1 MNIKRVTTVI
11 ALTLGLAACMGSPT
25 RPAQFYLLSP
35 EPGQP
40 VPARATATAPLS
52 IGLGP
57 VTLPEIYDRPQ
68 IVTRTDANRIDLAEF
83 ERWGGDLNKDLA
95 RTLARNL
102 MSRLNTD
109 SVVLHPWSG
118 RHRPDFQV
126 SIRFFRLDGQLDS
139 AAMLDGVW
147 RILDGSRGCELAA
160 RHFQY
165 QQDTSGPGYP
175 ELVAAISH
183 GVARLSQEIAE
194 QIAASETGCE

>member
-1 MNIKRVTTVI
+1 MKIKSVIAVI
-11 ALTLGLAACMGSPT
+11 ALTLGLAACIGSPT

-35 EPGQP
+35 EPGEP
-40 VPARATATAPLS
+40 VPARAAATAPLS
-52 IGLGP
+52 LGLGP

-68 IVTRTDANRIDLAEF
+68 IVTRTDSNRISLAEF
-83 ERWGGDLNKDLA
+83 DRWGGDFNKDLT
-95 RTLARNL
+95 RTLAHNL

-109 SVVLHPWSG
+109 SVALYPWPG
-118 RHRPDFQV
+118 RHKPDFQV
-126 SIRFFRLDGQLDS
+126 SIRFFRLDGELDS
-139 AAMLDGVW
+139 AVMLDGVW
-147 RILDGSRGCELAA
+147 QILDGSRGCELAA

-175 ELVAAISH
+175 ELVAAISR